1 MRAKR
6 SSIVI
11 GVLALVTAVAVVASP
26 ASAATTTQWAT
37 WQPLTGTSGAYST
50 SVQITPDPSMVAIV
64 TSTSRSGQVG
74 VISGASTWHSQGTP
88 VGAKPTPPPDRRR
101 RRTPSSTRH
110 PPQAGPSCSVTSTPT
125 PCASGPPRPPNGQ
138 ALTADELGFR
148 GGFNYCA
155 PGVVGK
161 PSCTGSA
168 TDVPT
173 WDDTTLTLTGNAGAV
188 DTSGAAAWFE
198 PSAPITTLSF
208 VFTRRSGLPVY
219 QTWFAS
225 LARDVSGTVVDDAD
239 APQADV
245 DLILTD
251 ANGRVVASTTTGA
264 DGTYSFPGIQGS
276 GGYTVR
282 VSAPEGMIAEGP
294 STRPVD
300 LSETDAVGVD
310 FVVRDIV
317 PVAVSGRVVD
327 ENGNGVGGV
336 TVVVDGT
343 ELTAITE
350 SDGRYLFDTVPVGD
364 HVVRVIPPGGFSTAD
379 DSRSISVPEDSEEPI
394 TIPPEDDFVLL
405 TNADLSGVVTSPASG
420 LGVTGAVVTVTDPD
434 GNIVATTVTR
444 PLGGYTI
451 PRLPPGEYTV
461 TITPPTGYAPLGPIS
476 ATVALG
482 SESLTDINFELAL
495 LGSFAGTVRDESG
508 APIAGVTLTLTGP
521 GGTQQV
527 VSAEDGTYG
536 LGGLAPGDYLLTVV
550 PPEGTQA
557 VDFAQRYFGFPPQGG
572 GTFTAQDF
580 VLAATFAWA
589 ASGAVVL
596 LLGATLLI
604 VSRRR
609 ARGRDEGPD
618 STVFGVLKQFSPE
631 LGTPGRVHQPEQL
644 AQDRHIRRET
654 PRILGV
660 RAPVPFVRG
669 APVLERAGALTLGVG
684 VRGLDLVEGDDADAR
699 RLDHRVRCSGAVEDD
714 AQLALDG
721 ERIACC
727 FVVPDR

>member
-11 GVLALVTAVAVVASP
+11 GVLALVAAVAVVASP

-74 VISGASTWHSQGTP
+74 VISGASTWLSQGTP
-88 VGAKPTPPPDRRR
+88 VGAKYGSSRDQPYLNLRPQADTPTGSSTTTYSFLDPTPTAGWTFVLGDIDADSVRIQATGPD
-101 RRTPSSTRH
+101 
-110 PPQAGPSCSVTSTPT
+110 
-125 PCASGPPRPPNGQ
+125 GQ

-264 DGTYSFPGIQGS
+264 DGSYSFPGIQGS

-282 VSAPEGMIAEGP
+282 VSAPEGKIAEGP

-327 ENGNGVGGV
+327 ESGNGVGGV

-379 DSRSISVPEDSEEPI
+379 DTRSISVPEDSEEPI
-394 TIPPEDDFVLL
+394 TIPPEEDFVLL
-405 TNADLSGVVTSPASG
+405 ANADLSGVVTSPATG
-420 LGVTGAVVTVTDPD
+420 IGVSGAVVTVTDPD

-444 PLGGYTI
+444 PLGEYTI
-451 PRLPPGEYTV
+451 PRLPPGDYTV
-461 TITPPTGYAPLGPIS
+461 TIAPPSGYAPLGPTS
-476 ATVALG
+476 ATVELG
-482 SESLTDINFELAL
+482 SESLTDVNFELAL
-495 LGSFAGTVRDESG
+495 LGSFSGTVRDASG
-508 APIAGVTLTLTGP
+508 APVAGVALTLEGP
-521 GGTQQV
+521 GGTRQL
-527 VSAEDGTYG
+527 VSAEDGSYS
-536 LGGLAPGDYLLTVV
+536 LGGLAPGDYVLTVV

-557 VDFAQRYFGFPPQGG
+557 VDFARRSFGFLPQGG
-572 GTFTAQDF
+572 GTVIAQDF
-580 VLAATFAWA
+580 VLAAVVVEPSPSPDPDPPTTPVVPPAPGTGGAGTGTLPGTGLGPETFAWA
-589 ASGAVVL
+589 AGGAVVL

-609 ARGRDEGPD
+609 ARGRDEG
-618 STVFGVLKQFSPE
+618 
-631 LGTPGRVHQPEQL
+631 
-644 AQDRHIRRET
+644 
-654 PRILGV
+654 
-660 RAPVPFVRG
+660 
-669 APVLERAGALTLGVG
+669 
-684 VRGLDLVEGDDADAR
+684 
-699 RLDHRVRCSGAVEDD
+699 
-714 AQLALDG
+714 
-721 ERIACC
+721 
-727 FVVPDR
+727 